1 LAPKFLCV
9 GRHDVL
15 IRNTTYVHYGKKER
29 LFSYGGCLMYL
40 IPMAWI
46 YVALMMAIA
55 EATNTNGTV
64 LGGIMTFVLYG
75 LLPVGLV
82 VYLMG
87 SSSRRK
93 AIKAKEAEEL
103 AAYRATQVSA
113 AQASATQTT
122 EAQASIHPDASSH
135 APADAV
141 APVRKEP

>member
-1 LAPKFLCV
+1 
-9 GRHDVL
+9 
-15 IRNTTYVHYGKKER
+15 
-29 LFSYGGCLMYL
+29 MYL

-64 LGGIMTFVLYG
+64 LGGIMTFLLYG

-82 VYLMG
+82 VYLLG
-87 SSSRRK
+87 SGARRK
-93 AIKAKEAEEL
+93 AIKAREAAEL
-103 AAYRATQVSA
+103 A
-113 AQASATQTT
+113 QTDT
-122 EAQASIHPDASSH
+122 HPDPNSAQPDAGRH